1 MAKKTA
7 LSELL
12 KESPKPQQ
20 QKKRKFTDK
29 VTAEPQVRLN
39 INIPE
44 SLLRRIRIAAAEQ
57 GTSMT
62 KLLTPILEKE
72 YKEEGSNRP

>member
-12 KESPKPQQ
+12 REPPKLAKQE
-20 QKKRKFTDK
+20 KTKFTDQ
-29 VTAEPQVRLN
+29 VTSEHQVRLN

-44 SLLRRIRIAAAEQ
+44 SLLKRIKIAAAEQ
-57 GTSMT
+57 KTSMT
-62 KLLTPILEKE
+62 KLLTPMLEKE
-72 YKEEGSNRP
+72 YKE